1 MNEILTKALG
11 MVREWWA
18 NLTSKQRAGLS
29 IATATLAVVGI
40 AAYMIAQQDPYQI
53 LYADLQAE
61 EARAVAKKLG
71 EEKVPHLLSA
81 DQSTV
86 SVPKSFAAKAR
97 MELAKA
103 GLPGSSVVGFEKFD
117 SATLGMS
124 SYVQRIQYVRAV
136 QGELTRSIQALSSV
150 KHARVHIS
158 IPPKKTFLEEEE
170 PPKGSVVLE
179 LKRGQK
185 PSKSEVNG
193 IAHLVASAV
202 EGLKVSNVSI
212 VDTQGNFL
220 HRPESEGSSNGLST
234 ALLENQRTM
243 EAEYERRV
251 EEILSPVVGVG
262 KVRAK
267 VAAEIDS
274 SRVNTT
280 EESFDPDKAAV
291 RNVVRNDEVTTG
303 SKPNPVGIAG
313 SRSNLPGAEA
323 ATPAVPMA
331 NTSSEK
337 NVQNTSYSIPRKV
350 QVTDKPSGNLKR
362 LTVAVIVD
370 GYYQNVKGTEQ
381 FTPRSDDELR
391 RLQDLVANSVG
402 FDAQRRDSIT
412 VSCLPFRTTEF
423 VPEEA
428 PVVPVSW
435 WNSQP
440 LPLRIGIV
448 SLAALIPFSLGMLLF
463 LRKGRAAKSAESLST
478 SGSALAAAAAG
489 EPKTVAQ
496 LQAEAAAV
504 ASGLSPAAVAAL
516 SEGKPGVEAEPVEKQ
531 EEEALR
537 KQIVERLGA
546 TPKKG
551 LAVIE
556 EWLEEPEPR
565 SENNEKLSLRMAM
578 AS

>member
-1 MNEILTKALG
+1 MNEILTNALAA
-11 MVREWWA
+11 VRQWWG
-18 NLTSKQRAGLS
+18 NLSSKQRTGLGL
-29 IATATLAVVGI
+29 AFGTLVVAGI
-40 AAYMIAQQDPYQI
+40 AAYMVAQQDPYQI

-61 EARAVAKKLG
+61 EARAAAKKLG
-71 EEKVPHLLSA
+71 EEKIPHLLSA
-81 DQSTV
+81 DQSTL
-86 SVPKSFAAKAR
+86 SVPGSLVSKAR

-103 GLPGSSVVGFEKFD
+103 GLPGSNVVGFEKFD
-117 SATLGMS
+117 AATLGMS

-136 QGELTRSIQALSSV
+136 QGELTRSIQQLSSV

-170 PPKGSVVLE
+170 PPKGSVILE

-185 PSKSEVNG
+185 PSKNEVNG

-220 HRPESEGSSNGLST
+220 HRPEAEGSAAGMST
-234 ALLENQRTM
+234 ALLENQRQM

-251 EEILSPVVGVG
+251 EEILSPVVGIG

-280 EESFDPDKAAV
+280 EESFDGEKAAV
-291 RNVVRNDEVTTG
+291 RNSIRNDESTTG
-303 SKPNPVGIAG
+303 SKPNPIGIPG

-323 ATPAVPMA
+323 TNPPLPMA

-337 NVQNTSYSIPRKV
+337 NVQNLTYSIPRKV
-350 QVTDKPSGNLKR
+350 QITDKPSGGIKR

-370 GYYQNVKGTEQ
+370 GYYKNEKGVEQ

-391 RLQDLVANSVG
+391 RLQQLVANSVG
-402 FDAQRRDSIT
+402 FDEQRRDSIT
-412 VSCLPFRTTEF
+412 VSCLPFRTTEV
-423 VPEEA
+423 VPEDA
-428 PVVPVSW
+428 PAAPVSW
-435 WNSQP
+435 WSSQP
-440 LPLRIGIV
+440 LPLRIALV
-448 SLAALIPFSLGMLLF
+448 SLATLIPFSLGMLLF
-463 LRKGRAAKSAESLST
+463 LRKGKAKAND
-478 SGSALAAAAAG
+478 ALAVAG
-489 EPKTVAQ
+489 AVGVAPGEFPKTVAQ
-496 LQAEAAAV
+496 LEAQVAASAAGLPPAAAH
-504 ASGLSPAAVAAL
+504 AL
-516 SEGKPGVEAEPVEKQ
+516 AGKAEEAEPLDKQ
-531 EEEALR
+531 EEADLKNR
-537 KQIVERLGA
+537 IVEKLTA

-556 EWLEEPEPR
+556 EWLEEEEISSDNP
-565 SENNEKLSLRMAM
+565 LHLA
-578 AS
+578 AAG

>member
-1 MNEILTKALG
+1 MNEMLTKALTT
-11 MVREWWA
+11 VREWWA
-18 NLTSKQRAGLS
+18 NLSSKQKMGLGM
-29 IATATLAVVGI
+29 ALGTLSVLGI
-40 AAYMIAQQDPYQI
+40 AGYMIAQQDPYQI

-86 SVPKSFAAKAR
+86 SVPGSFAAKAR

-136 QGELTRSIQALSSV
+136 QGELTRSIQQLSSV
-150 KHARVHIS
+150 KRARVHIS

-170 PPKGSVVLE
+170 PPKGSVILE

-185 PSKSEVNG
+185 PSKGEVNG
-193 IAHLVASAV
+193 IAHLIASAV

-220 HRPESEGSSNGLST
+220 HRPETEGSSSGLTT

-251 EEILSPVVGVG
+251 EEILSPVVGMG

-280 EESFDPDKAAV
+280 EESFDPDKAAARNIV
-291 RNVVRNDEVTTG
+291 RNEEVVTG
-303 SKPNPVGIAG
+303 SKPNPIGIPG

-323 ATPAVPMA
+323 VTPPVPMA

-370 GYYQNVKGTEQ
+370 GYYKNEKGVEQ
-381 FTPRSDDELR
+381 FTPRSDEELR
-391 RLQDLVANSVG
+391 RLQELVANSVG
-402 FDAQRRDSIT
+402 FDEQRRDSIT
-412 VSCLPFRTTEF
+412 VSCLPFRTTEI
-423 VPEEA
+423 VPEET
-428 PVVPVSW
+428 PVVQVSW
-435 WNSQP
+435 WNAQP
-440 LPLRIGIV
+440 LPMRIGMV
-448 SLAALIPFSLGMLLF
+448 SLATLIPFSLGMLLF
-463 LRKGRAAKSAESLST
+463 LRKGSAKAEAVASSA
-478 SGSALAAAAAG
+478 SATAAAAAG

-496 LQAEAAAV
+496 LQAEAAGIA
-504 ASGLSPAAVAAL
+504 AGLSPAAAQAL
-516 SEGKPGVEAEPVEKQ
+516 AEGKPPEEAEPLEKQ
-531 EEEALR
+531 EEAELR
-537 KQIVERLGA
+537 RRIVERLGL

-556 EWLEEPEPR
+556 EWLEEPEAR
-565 SENNEKLSLRMAM
+565 HGQGEKVSLRMVTAT
-578 AS
+578 